1 MSVARLASLVMPT
14 LNECASSAVMMT
26 SYNKRKSS
34 LAEAF
39 AKEVLANTS
48 LQAEPFVLLSL
59 RKTAGV
65 ALLEATEAR

>member
-1 MSVARLASLVMPT
+1 
-14 LNECASSAVMMT
+14 MMT
-26 SYNKRKSS
+26 PYNKRKSS

-39 AKEVLANTS
+39 AKEVLANTL